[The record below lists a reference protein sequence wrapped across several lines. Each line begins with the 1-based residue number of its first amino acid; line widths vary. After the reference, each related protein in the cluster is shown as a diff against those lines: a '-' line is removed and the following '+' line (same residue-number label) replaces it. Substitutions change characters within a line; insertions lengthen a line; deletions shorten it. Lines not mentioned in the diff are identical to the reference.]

1 MGCIVSDGR
10 TQVDD
15 PTPIACTL
23 SAEELEDRELAWQKL
38 LGSGLVARSR
48 VAGGI
53 RLTAEQGAAA
63 ALMQL
68 IDLERECCPWI
79 KFDVSSRSAV
89 TLTAEGDGEVVLLQM
104 FRLSEGSQE
113 ERGR

>member
-1 MGCIVSDGR
+1 M
-10 TQVDD
+10 QVDD
-15 PTPIACTL
+15 PNPTVCTL
-23 SAEELEDRELAWQKL
+23 SAEELENRELAWQKL
-38 LGSGLVARSR
+38 LASGLVIRSR
-48 VAGGI
+48 VPGGI
-53 RLTAEQGAAA
+53 RLTAERGAAA

-68 IDLERECCPWI
+68 VDLERECCPWI
-79 KFDVSSRSAV
+79 TFDVSSRSAV